1 MSTETGTRTGRLR
14 GLRARL
20 RQSLRDNR
28 GVAAVEFAFVLPI
41 IILLLAGVIQFGM
54 LLFLQ
59 NHMTNVARETSR
71 RVAVGELTKDEA
83 KTEAEGDLVNWGIS
97 YDVDVTVPDG
107 SDPDDK
113 DIIVTISAPMSE
125 ASLIDILGIFGEGK
139 LQTAV
144 TMRQE

>member
-83 KTEAEGDLVNWGIS
+83 KSEAECDLVNWGIS